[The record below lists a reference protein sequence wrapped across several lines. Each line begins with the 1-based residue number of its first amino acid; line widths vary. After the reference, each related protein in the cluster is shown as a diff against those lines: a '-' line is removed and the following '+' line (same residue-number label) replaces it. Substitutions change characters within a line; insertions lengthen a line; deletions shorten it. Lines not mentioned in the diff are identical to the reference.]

1 METRDPEHDV
11 EASPVATSKKSHSDA
26 GKNDASH
33 NDADEGENFQGAPSA
48 GLDSTSSGV
57 TDITSGIAPSDMRE
71 VNLKAQHESRED
83 TRGIHSPRESDV
95 IAKGDKIAEPRHT
108 QSAPTNDDMGKDNGK
123 RPMFHPTPT
132 T

>member
-1 METRDPEHDV
+1 MVETE
-11 EASPVATSKKSHSDA
+11 PVITTGISIDSGTSKKSNSDA

-33 NDADEGENFQGAPSA
+33 NEADEGENFQGAPSA

-57 TDITSGIAPSDMRE
+57 TDITSDIAPSDMRE

-95 IAKGDKIAEPRHT
+95 IESLKATRSPSQGTPRERPPMMT
-108 QSAPTNDDMGKDNGK
+108 WARTMG
-123 RPMFHPTPT
+123 
-132 T
+132 